1 MKIEFEKIIEK
12 ANTRKAVLQELQKLI
27 GDAETY
33 HHGLVEL
40 ISWLQAM
47 RSHYDLLDQE
57 GRYYR
62 TKSILRWHVPVPS
75 LTTSVRLASSTTRA
89 FSGLYRR
96 RTNNV
101 QTHARL

>member
-12 ANTRKAVLQELQKLI
+12 ANTRKEVLQELQKLI

-33 HHGLVEL
+33 HNGLVEL

-57 GRYYR
+57 GRNLLPD
-62 TKSILRWHVPVPS
+62 KI
-75 LTTSVRLASSTTRA
+75 STTLA
-89 FSGLYRR
+89 FANHTIGSLSAIRFEHSKGIFWL
-96 RTNNV
+96 V
-101 QTHARL
+101 PQEGE

>member
-57 GRYYR
+57 GRNLLPDKINLTLACAR
-62 TKSILRWHVPVPS
+62 STIDNLSAIRFEHSKGIFWLVPQE
-75 LTTSVRLASSTTRA
+75 
-89 FSGLYRR
+89 GE
-96 RTNNV
+96 
-101 QTHARL
+101 

>member
-1 MKIEFEKIIEK
+1 MKIELEKIIEK

-57 GRYYR
+57 GRNLLPDKIYLTLACAR
-62 TKSILRWHVPVPS
+62 STIDNLSTIRFERHKGVFWLVPQE
-75 LTTSVRLASSTTRA
+75 
-89 FSGLYRR
+89 GE
-96 RTNNV
+96 
-101 QTHARL
+101 

>member
-57 GRYYR
+57 GRNLLPDKINLTLACAR
-62 TKSILRWHVPVPS
+62 STIDNLSTIRFEHSKGIFWLVPQE
-75 LTTSVRLASSTTRA
+75 
-89 FSGLYRR
+89 GE
-96 RTNNV
+96 
-101 QTHARL
+101 

>member
-57 GRYYR
+57 GRNLLPDKINLTLACAR
-62 TKSILRWHVPVPS
+62 PTIDNLSAIRFEHSKGIFWLVPQE
-75 LTTSVRLASSTTRA
+75 
-89 FSGLYRR
+89 GE
-96 RTNNV
+96 
-101 QTHARL
+101 